1 MYRARHAVV
10 GNEVA
15 LKVLWP
21 DHADDPRKVERFVR
35 EARAAASLGH
45 PNIVRVLDA
54 GTTDGVTFL
63 AMELLPGRDLESA
76 IEARGPLPVRESVAI
91 LRQVLDALQAAHGRG
106 IVHRDLKPANV
117 FLVGDR
123 DATQVR
129 LLDFGISKMQH
140 ESKLTDPAA
149 GSVAATDPERAGGER
164 LDRTGNRPGE
174 YEADDEMDRASMND
188 WDADETSMPLPKN
201 EHNPSWSYAEPPPP
215 PSWGFPAEGPR
226 SSNPV

>member
-54 GTTDGVTFL
+54 GTTDGLTFL

-76 IEARGPLPVRESVAI
+76 IEARGPLPR
-91 LRQVLDALQAAHGRG
+91 
-106 IVHRDLKPANV
+106 
-117 FLVGDR
+117 
-123 DATQVR
+123 
-129 LLDFGISKMQH
+129 
-140 ESKLTDPAA
+140 
-149 GSVAATDPERAGGER
+149 
-164 LDRTGNRPGE
+164 
-174 YEADDEMDRASMND
+174 
-188 WDADETSMPLPKN
+188 
-201 EHNPSWSYAEPPPP
+201 
-215 PSWGFPAEGPR
+215 
-226 SSNPV
+226 